1 MRQFSQSTVNK
12 SGRVTV
18 QTHMEAKTELARRLL
33 EGDGVDQ
40 DEAKAVSLLE
50 DCVVHGDAGAMVM
63 LAKCYALGCGIEQDA
78 EHAETLMTEAAEKG
92 NGEAISFLFL
102 SEYWREQRHIEWYC
116 LCFDRMSHR

>member
-1 MRQFSQSTVNK
+1 
-12 SGRVTV
+12 
-18 QTHMEAKTELARRLL
+18 MEAKTELARRLL

-40 DEAKAVSLLE
+40 DEAKAVLLLE

-92 NGEAISFLFL
+92 NGDAKSFLFL
-102 SEYWREQRHIEWYC
+102 GTVTRGISLPDWE
-116 LCFDRMSHR
+116 L